1 MKPHFG
7 ELKSRIVS
15 ILKELKTIDTSQSR
29 QFLLHINQDILLD
42 NIKIIYKKYFEIY
55 NVYNIRAFD
64 SSLLSYRKR
73 HFKEI
78 A

>member
-1 MKPHFG
+1 MKPHYG

-15 ILKELKTIDTSQSR
+15 ILKELKTIDTNQFR

-64 SSLLSYRKR
+64 SSLLSFR
-73 HFKEI
+73 
-78 A
+78 

>member
-1 MKPHFG
+1 MKPHYG

-15 ILKELKTIDTSQSR
+15 ILKELKNIDTNEFR
-29 QFLLHINQDILLD
+29 QFLLHISQDILLD

-64 SSLLSYRKR
+64 SSLLSFR
-73 HFKEI
+73 
-78 A
+78 